1 MKHKI
6 SLDDAI
12 KIVNTLPNYLLPTG
26 SIIRK
31 EKMIGDIDLLTK
43 KNLEDVIKEFPL
55 LIKKILK
62 KGEKYLSIRL
72 MNDVNIDIWR
82 IDPKNHVFEFISR
95 DYPKY
100 INIALRK
107 AFQKL
112 DLKLNNEGVFN
123 INGEKLPIN
132 NVKDVFKIANIRYRE
147 PWDD

>member
-72 MNDVNIDIWR
+72 MNDVNVDIWR
-82 IDPKNHVFEFISR
+82 IDPKNHVFEFLNR

-112 DLKLNNEGVFN
+112 GLKLNNEGIFN

-132 NVKDVFKIANIRYRE
+132 NVKEVFKIANIRYRD

>member
-43 KNLEDVIKEFPL
+43 KDLEDVIKEFPF

-82 IDPKNHVFEFISR
+82 IDPKNHIFEFINR

-112 DLKLNNEGVFN
+112 GLKLNNEGIFN

-132 NVKDVFKIANIRYRE
+132 NVKEVFKIANIRYRD